1 MARGAADCMT
11 PLKSQY
17 IVMKHVSILI
27 PQGECSVTT
36 IEGTYQMLLRVN
48 GYLEESG
55 EEPMFTVQLVGER
68 PEVRMKEGRFRICPD
83 VMAADV
89 PCTDLIFIPS
99 VHGDKTHINRENQAL
114 LDWVV
119 VQHKQGAAVASLCIG
134 AFLLAGTGL
143 LNGRNCTT
151 HWEMAGEFRAMFP
164 DVNLVEDK
172 IITDENNIYTSGG
185 AYSWLNLIVYL
196 IEKYCGRAIA
206 VNCAKGFQVDFQ
218 RTSQS
223 PFIIFSGQKD
233 HEDEIIRAAQ
243 DYIEKNCHARIS
255 VEELADRLILGRRN
269 LERRFKKATGNTVM
283 EYIQRVKM
291 EAVKKSLET
300 SRIGVN
306 EVMDRVGYTDPK
318 AFRTI
323 FKKVTGLSP
332 LQYRN
337 RYNREYV

>member
-1 MARGAADCMT
+1 MLV
-11 PLKSQY
+11 PN
-17 IVMKHVSILI
+17 
-27 PQGECSVTT
+27 GECSITT
-36 IEGTYQMLLRVN
+36 IEGTYQILLRVN
-48 GYLEESG
+48 DWLVEAG
-55 EEPMFTVQLVGER
+55 EEPMFDVQLVGQSD
-68 PEVRMKEGRFRICPD
+68 EVRMKEGRFRIYPD
-83 VMAADV
+83 VCFTEV
-89 PCTDLIFIPS
+89 RRTGLILIPS
-99 VHGDKTHINRENQAL
+99 VHGDKRRINTENRPM
-114 LDWVV
+114 LDWVTE
-119 VQHKQGAAVASLCIG
+119 QYRQGAAVASMCIG

-143 LNGRNCTT
+143 LNGRSCTT
-151 HWEMAGEFRAMFP
+151 HWDFANEFRQMFP

-185 AYSWLNLIVYL
+185 AYSWLNLVLYL
-196 IEKYCGRAIA
+196 VEKYCGRDIA
-206 VNCAKGFQVDFQ
+206 VTCSKGFQVDFQ
-218 RTSQS
+218 RVSQS

-233 HEDEIIRAAQ
+233 HEDEAVQAAQ
-243 DYIEKNCHARIS
+243 EYIEKNCHCKIT
-255 VEELADRLILGRRN
+255 VDELAERLILGRRN

-300 SRIGVN
+300 SRLGVN

-318 AFRTI
+318 AFRMT

>member
-1 MARGAADCMT
+1 
-11 PLKSQY
+11 
-17 IVMKHVSILI
+17 MKHVSILV
-27 PQGECSVTT
+27 PDGECSIST
-36 IEGTYQMLLRVN
+36 IEGTYQILLRVN
-48 GYLEESG
+48 DWLVEAG
-55 EEPMFTVQLVGER
+55 EEPMFDVQLVGQSD
-68 PEVRMKEGRFRICPD
+68 EVRMKEGRFRICPD
-83 VMAADV
+83 ICFSDV
-89 PCTDLIFIPS
+89 RVTDLIIIPS
-99 VHGDKTHINRENQAL
+99 VHGNKMRINEENRL
-114 LDWVV
+114 LLEWVAD
-119 VQHKQGAAVASLCIG
+119 QYRQGAAVASLCIG
-134 AFLLAGTGL
+134 AFLLAATGL
-143 LNGRNCTT
+143 LNGRSCTT
-151 HWEMAGEFRAMFP
+151 HWDFAHDFRAMYP

-196 IEKYCGRAIA
+196 VEKYCGREMA
-206 VNCAKGFQVDFQ
+206 VTCSKGFQVDYQ
-218 RTSQS
+218 RVSQS

-233 HEDEIIRAAQ
+233 HEDEAVRTAQ
-243 DYIEKNCHARIS
+243 DYIEKNCHCKIT
-255 VEELADRLILGRRN
+255 VDELAERLILGRRN

-300 SRIGVN
+300 SRLGVN

-318 AFRTI
+318 AFRMT

>member
-1 MARGAADCMT
+1 
-11 PLKSQY
+11 
-17 IVMKHVSILI
+17 MKHVSILV
-27 PQGECSVTT
+27 PQGECSITN
-36 IEGTYQMLLRVN
+36 IEGTWQILLRVN
-48 GYLEESG
+48 DYLIEAG
-55 EEPMFTVQLVGER
+55 DEPMFTVQLVGEC

-83 VMAADV
+83 VRIGEV
-89 PCTDLIFIPS
+89 EHTDLVIIPS
-99 VHGDKTHINRENQAL
+99 VHGDKPRIIAQNQAL

-119 VQHKQGAAVASLCIG
+119 VQHQQGAAVASLCIG

-143 LNGRNCTT
+143 LDGRSCTT
-151 HWEMAGEFRAMFP
+151 HWELASDFRAMYP

-196 IEKYCGRAIA
+196 VEKYCGRAIA
-206 VNCAKGFQVDFQ
+206 VTCAKGFQVDFQ
-218 RTSQS
+218 RSSQS

-243 DYIEKNCHARIS
+243 EYIEKNCHARIT
-255 VEELADRLILGRRN
+255 VEELADQLILGRRN

-291 EAVKKSLET
+291 ETVKKSLET

-337 RYNREYV
+337 RYNREFA